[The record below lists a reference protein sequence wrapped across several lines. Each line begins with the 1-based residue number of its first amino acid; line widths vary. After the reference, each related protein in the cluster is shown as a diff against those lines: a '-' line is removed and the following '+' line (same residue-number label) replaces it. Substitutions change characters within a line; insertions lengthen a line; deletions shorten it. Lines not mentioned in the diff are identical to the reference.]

1 MNRFQKK
8 NRYFYLPSFL
18 LPVLLF
24 ITILAVF
31 LLGLSSVSK
40 TASSEEKKQLEASIR
55 QDAVQCYALEGF
67 YPDSLAYLEEH
78 YAVHYNKKKYIV
90 SYEIIGSNMMP
101 DIQVISKKTPQKE
114 TGGLP

>member
-8 NRYFYLPSFL
+8 NNRFSSFPAL

-24 ITILAVF
+24 CLILAAF
-31 LLGLSSVSK
+31 LLGLSSISR
-40 TASSEEKKQLEASIR
+40 TTSQEEKNRLEASIR
-55 QDAVQCYALEGF
+55 QGALQCYALEGF

-78 YAVHYNKKKYIV
+78 YAVHYDKRKYLI

-101 DIQVISKKTPQKE
+101 DITVIPKKE